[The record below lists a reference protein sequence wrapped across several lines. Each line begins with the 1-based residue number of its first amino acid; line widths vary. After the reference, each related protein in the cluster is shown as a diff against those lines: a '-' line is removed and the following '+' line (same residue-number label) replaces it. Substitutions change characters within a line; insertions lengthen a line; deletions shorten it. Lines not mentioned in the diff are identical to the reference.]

1 MNRHMLR
8 PVPNVLRGR
17 RGQIQNWGNPLL
29 GPNLPPPQKIE
40 PVSALSPPACDATL
54 PERSPRAMSS
64 RRDAREQVMKALYAH
79 EQTEGD
85 AGQALHTLVQIP
97 LDDDPSTRDFAERLF
112 RETLDTMDEADEIIQ
127 KHADNW
133 EIHRI
138 AVIDRCLLRMA
149 TTELL
154 NFEEIPPKVSVDEA
168 IEIAKEY
175 STPRSGTFVNGVI
188 DAVLLDL
195 HEQER
200 LNKSGRG
207 LIGMDTIR
215 DRADSS

>member
-1 MNRHMLR
+1 
-8 PVPNVLRGR
+8 
-17 RGQIQNWGNPLL
+17 
-29 GPNLPPPQKIE
+29 
-40 PVSALSPPACDATL
+40 
-54 PERSPRAMSS
+54 MSS

-85 AGQALHTLVQIP
+85 AGQALHTLIQVP
-97 LDDDPSTRDFAERLF
+97 LNDDPSTRDFAERLF

-127 KHADNW
+127 KHAENW

-168 IEIAKEY
+168 IEIAKAY
-175 STPRSGTFVNGVI
+175 STPRSGTFVNGII

-207 LIGMDTIR
+207 LIGMDAIR
-215 DRADSS
+215 ERTDSS

>member
-1 MNRHMLR
+1 
-8 PVPNVLRGR
+8 
-17 RGQIQNWGNPLL
+17 
-29 GPNLPPPQKIE
+29 
-40 PVSALSPPACDATL
+40 
-54 PERSPRAMSS
+54 MSS

-79 EQTEGD
+79 EQTGED
-85 AGQALHTLVQIP
+85 AGQALHTLIQIP
-97 LDDDPSTRDFAERLF
+97 LNDDPSTRDFAERLF

-127 KHADNW
+127 KHAENW

-168 IEIAKEY
+168 IEIAKAY
-175 STPRSGTFVNGVI
+175 STPRSGTFVNGII

-207 LIGMDTIR
+207 LIGMDAIR
-215 DRADSS
+215 ERTDSS